1 MLAHKPV
8 QLRLIHFIG
17 IIVLVIGLS
26 IYTLFVCGVVALI
39 ALAALAGLLDR
50 DVLRTRE
57 PFAVS
62 LAIWLG
68 STAFAA
74 WLKPD
79 LLAPFNQAW
88 ALLGAAINRIVSPI
102 VLAILFFA
110 LFTPLALLLRAFG
123 RDELRLRGAPGKA
136 SYWRLREPPGPE
148 PASFRRQF

>member
-1 MLAHKPV
+1 MSLGKNELPSNRTFGLFMAGAAGALA
-8 QLRLIHFIG
+8 LLLSFSDRLLG
-17 IIVLVIGLS
+17 
-26 IYTLFVCGVVALI
+26 A
-39 ALAALAGLLDR
+39 ALAAL
-50 DVLRTRE
+50 
-57 PFAVS
+57 
-62 LAIWLG
+62 LATL
-68 STAFAA
+68 TAFAA

-136 SYWRLREPPGPE
+136 TYWRLREPPGPE

>member
-1 MLAHKPV
+1 MSLGKNELPSNRTFGLFMAGAGGALA
-8 QLRLIHFIG
+8 LLLGFSDRLLG
-17 IIVLVIGLS
+17 
-26 IYTLFVCGVVALI
+26 A
-39 ALAALAGLLDR
+39 ALAAL
-50 DVLRTRE
+50 
-57 PFAVS
+57 
-62 LAIWLG
+62 LATL
-68 STAFAA
+68 TAFAA

-136 SYWRLREPPGPE
+136 TYWRLREPPGPE